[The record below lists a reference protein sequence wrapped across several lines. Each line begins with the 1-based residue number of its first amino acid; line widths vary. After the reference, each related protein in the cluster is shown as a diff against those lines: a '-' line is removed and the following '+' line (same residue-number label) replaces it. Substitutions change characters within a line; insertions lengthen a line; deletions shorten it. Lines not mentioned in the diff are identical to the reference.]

1 MTIIRLFTLLI
12 FLKNPFCSK
21 SIYTPVNF
29 EKLVFQN
36 IPSTQIVEFVD
47 GFITR
52 MTVKNDRDFKAYV
65 GSMTHGVGNEM
76 N

>member
-12 FLKNPFCSK
+12 FLKIHF
-21 SIYTPVNF
+21 V
-29 EKLVFQN
+29 QN
-36 IPSTQIVEFVD
+36 QYIPPSTQIVEFVD

-52 MTVKNDRDFKAYV
+52 MTVKNDRNFKAYV